1 MKIVYQGVD
10 YRQVTAQ
17 RGAAPLH
24 IIEMQAQSK
33 RADLR
38 ELLPD
43 GALSLGVLLRW
54 SREAQAYGAAVAR
67 WERDVKAGA
76 ATADDE
82 PSPPDCAVW
91 LSVVNLFL
99 TLRSG
104 GWRGTLRDAAE
115 IPQGDVRYV
124 REVGDLDEHDAGADD
139 EQEGNEAPDPTRPAA
154 PDGPATSGSDASLD
168 GSPVASEPG
177 LTARGT

>member
-1 MKIVYQGVD
+1 MKIVYRGVD

-33 RADLR
+33 RSDLR
-38 ELLPD
+38 DLLPD
-43 GALSLGVLLRW
+43 GALSLGVLQRW
-54 SREAQAYGAAVAR
+54 SREAQAYAVDVAR

-76 ATADDE
+76 AGAVDE
-82 PSPPDCAVW
+82 PSTPDCAVW

-115 IPQGDVRYV
+115 IPLEDVRYV
-124 REVGDLDEHDAGADD
+124 REVGDLVDEPDVDDA
-139 EQEGNEAPDPTRPAA
+139 QEGDEMPDPTRPASPA
-154 PDGPATSGSDASLD
+154 GPATSGDDASHD
-168 GSPVASEPG
+168 GAPVASAVPIE
-177 LTARGT
+177 